1 MPQLVKI
8 TRGLSSPAILMAVV
22 WCATLIGVAFGPIDF
37 PRQPSVAVLVLV
49 AVGVSLFVVGDRAG
63 AWCFRAWS
71 RLRPSPPAP
80 PVGTLN
86 IAVIAM
92 SLLGLAGIASIAF
105 DRIVLSGIGNSGYA
119 ELLRCAPTL
128 IDVIEIRRTPLLYAG
143 YLTFSFGF
151 VSLVLFVLKGEEVRG
166 WAAFLAQLSI
176 LCPIG
181 YALLYSGRM
190 PILFAI
196 VLAIAAVLVRVGQGR
211 RHLPQGH
218 HLLIKTVALLVLFG
232 IYTNAMWASRRNFCT
247 EMSGLA
253 QELLSKGREQEA
265 ERFRALKMKRAALE
279 QKLAAER
286 QSAAPEQ
293 NPAPD
298 NNPAGSSNSPARDAE
313 YRGQIREVEQQ
324 LVDVQQE
331 LAQPRQP
338 QSTDAISATD
348 LSKMIDA
355 TRASPGHAEL
365 RYSPDVSALLQLLGL
380 KREAWHTSPRGY
392 VLSAVESGWLSVST
406 ASNLLN
412 TYFYITHGVYVL
424 DLAWQARAQFTL
436 HWGIYEIGVLSP
448 ILRSFLPQNQQL
460 LSMNTELKAAK
471 IDGLFPTAWAAAY
484 IDFGAAGAV
493 IYVLI
498 WGFAAGWSAFGARH
512 SSLATP
518 PLLLTFILASLLLS
532 PVQGPLGIA
541 NSALV
546 LASMA
551 IVGIAIDF
559 ASLTFRK
566 RRAELEP
573 ETTRS
578 GQVSAS

>member
-1 MPQLVKI
+1 MLYPQADQGIRSRHATVDHPPEPDSMLQLVKI

-37 PRQPSVAVLVLV
+37 PRQPSVVILVLV

-63 AWCFRAWS
+63 AGCFRAWS

-86 IAVIAM
+86 IAVIAT

-128 IDVIEIRRTPLLYAG
+128 IDFIEIRRTPLLYAG

-253 QELLSKGREQEA
+253 QELMLKGREQEA

-286 QSAAPEQ
+286 QSAAHEQ
-293 NPAPD
+293 IRRRPTIPPVRVIALLVMLNIGGRSARL
-298 NNPAGSSNSPARDAE
+298 SSSWWTSSRNWRSPAN
-313 YRGQIREVEQQ
+313 
-324 LVDVQQE
+324 
-331 LAQPRQP
+331 P
-338 QSTDAISATD
+338 
-348 LSKMIDA
+348 
-355 TRASPGHAEL
+355 
-365 RYSPDVSALLQLLGL
+365 
-380 KREAWHTSPRGY
+380 SPR
-392 VLSAVESGWLSVST
+392 
-406 ASNLLN
+406 
-412 TYFYITHGVYVL
+412 
-424 DLAWQARAQFTL
+424 
-436 HWGIYEIGVLSP
+436 
-448 ILRSFLPQNQQL
+448 
-460 LSMNTELKAAK
+460 
-471 IDGLFPTAWAAAY
+471 
-484 IDFGAAGAV
+484 
-493 IYVLI
+493 
-498 WGFAAGWSAFGARH
+498 
-512 SSLATP
+512 
-518 PLLLTFILASLLLS
+518 
-532 PVQGPLGIA
+532 
-541 NSALV
+541 
-546 LASMA
+546 
-551 IVGIAIDF
+551 
-559 ASLTFRK
+559 
-566 RRAELEP
+566 
-573 ETTRS
+573 TRS
-578 GQVSAS
+578 APPI